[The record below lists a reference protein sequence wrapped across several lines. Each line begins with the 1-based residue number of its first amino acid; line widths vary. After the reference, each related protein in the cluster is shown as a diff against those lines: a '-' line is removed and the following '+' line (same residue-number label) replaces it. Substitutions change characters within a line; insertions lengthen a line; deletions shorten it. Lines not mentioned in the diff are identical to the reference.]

1 MIMDLVKKLWPTP
14 FKIKKGNLVSFL
26 VQLIIF
32 LVICAVV
39 GWLFTVLSKIAV
51 VGVVFYVVGSL
62 MGIYSIVG
70 AVLCILRFIG
80 IV

>member
-1 MIMDLVKKLWPTP
+1 MDLVTKLWPTP